1 MSYEYYLL
9 GFEYYMEERELLPK
23 PPKNIGKVY
32 MTKPYKKCV
41 YFCCRNTLKTRQ
53 KLTANKI
60 K

>member
-9 GFEYYMEERELLPK
+9 GFEYYMEEQEPLPK
-23 PPKNIGKVY
+23 PPKNIGKVHV
-32 MTKPYKKCV
+32 TKLYKKRV
-41 YFCCRNTLKTRQ
+41 YFFCRNTLKTRQ